1 MSQNALAL
9 SAALFASISVA
20 GCGGAAS
27 PFSGSPFSKASSNE
41 LVFVSA
47 AQTWDLNKDNVVT
60 CDEWVQYTTELFQS
74 ADQDRDG
81 SVTAEEYKTIV
92 SQDRLFETVGMAHF
106 DANKDGSLTLQ
117 EFTGAR
123 NPAFDLLDRDKDCQI
138 ASGEMVQTR
147 QLDNDKNTGSGA
159 PNITGAGPGR

>member
-1 MSQNALAL
+1 MSRNALAIT
-9 SAALFASISVA
+9 AALLTSISIA
-20 GCGGAAS
+20 GCGGGS
-27 PFSGSPFSKASSNE
+27 SPFSKASSNE

-74 ADQDRDG
+74 ADLDRDG
-81 SVTAEEYKTIV
+81 AVTVEEYKKII
-92 SQDRLFETVGMAHF
+92 SQDRLFEMAGMGHF
-106 DANKDGSLTLQ
+106 DANGDGRLTQQ

-123 NPAFDLLDRDKDCQI
+123 NPAFELLDRDKDCQI

-147 QLDNDKNTGSGA
+147 QMQSPKDEGSGA
-159 PNITGAGPGR
+159 PNITGAGPGGR